1 MQYKIL
7 ILSLT
12 YLPYIGGAE
21 IAVKETTNRLGADF
35 CFDMVTA
42 RLNRKLPKFE
52 KINNINIYRIGFGCK
67 TLDKYIFTFFGF
79 LKALNLYRKN
89 KYKII
94 WSIMAAYS
102 SFAVLF
108 KIFTRAK
115 VVLTL
120 QEGDPIEYIT
130 DLKRF
135 KIFLLIYKLYFKLI
149 DKVTVISNFL
159 GKWAKDLGIK
169 DDKII
174 VVPNGVD
181 IKKFSDL
188 KKEKDNKSK
197 IILTVSRLVE
207 KNGVEYL
214 IRALKLLIT
223 DYGLL
228 ITELL
233 IVGNGKLRNK
243 LENLVRNLD
252 LADKVKFLGELSF
265 EETQKYYGIAD
276 IFCRS
281 SLSEGFGNVFV
292 EAMAAGV
299 PVIATPVGG
308 IVDFLQDKKTGWFCE
323 VKNPESIAEKISYI
337 LDEKNKVEVE
347 QVIFNAKKMAQEKY
361 SWDKIAGKMGGIFI
375 KIIKHQET
383 IIKKR
388 SILSFR
394 SRFSSG

>member
-12 YLPYIGGAE
+12 YLPYIGGTE

>member
-12 YLPYIGGAE
+12 YLPYIGGTE

-67 TLDKYIFTFFGF
+67 TLDKYFFTFVGF
-79 LKALNLYRKN
+79 FKALNLYIKN

-94 WSIMAAYS
+94 WPIMAAYS

-130 DLKRF
+130 GLKRF

-159 GKWAKDLGIK
+159 GNWAKDLGVRQ
-169 DDKII
+169 DKII
-174 VVPNGVD
+174 VVPNGVNLE
-181 IKKFSDL
+181 KR
-188 KKEKDNKSK
+188 KEKGEINRKKKHKK
-197 IILTVSRLVE
+197 IVLTVSRLVE

-233 IVGNGKLRNK
+233 IVGNGKLRYELEK
-243 LENLVRNLD
+243 LVDELKIR
-252 LADKVKFLGELSF
+252 DKVKFLGELSF
-265 EETQKYYGIAD
+265 EETQKYYGMAD
-276 IFCRS
+276 VFCRS

-292 EAMAAGV
+292 EAMAASV

-308 IVDFLQDKKTGWFCE
+308 IVDFLQDKKTGWFCK
-323 VKNPESIAEKISYI
+323 VKNPASIAEKISYI
-337 LDEKNKVEVE
+337 LDEKNKAEVE
-347 QVIFNAKKMAQEKY
+347 KIVVNARKMVEEKY
-361 SWDKIAGKMGGIFI
+361 SWDKVAKNMREIFENLL
-375 KIIKHQET
+375 KT
-383 IIKKR
+383 PNTKKQ
-388 SILSFR
+388 
-394 SRFSSG
+394 